1 MWKGAQESAFL
12 FDCNQGLLPLVIP
25 SLEGILRFTLL
36 SDLVL
41 ARPDMTIAGTGTEM
55 RSSKAG
61 AVVERARVAEE
72 ALLIQFDK
80 HAGNPTSVGEGIARL
95 EVQTFP
101 ELVKFCILS
110 GWSAHYRGGYII
122 LKRGCGMGGRGAL

>member
-1 MWKGAQESAFL
+1 
-12 FDCNQGLLPLVIP
+12 
-25 SLEGILRFTLL
+25 
-36 SDLVL
+36 
-41 ARPDMTIAGTGTEM
+41 M
-55 RSSKAG
+55 RNSKAG
-61 AVVERARVAEE
+61 AVVERARLSEE

-110 GWSAHYRGGYII
+110 GWAAHYLGGYII
-122 LKRGCGMGGRGAL
+122 LKRGCGMGGRG